1 MKIELF
7 LLCNCFIFLLIY
19 FLFLAACSPGG
30 SQELFFFFILER
42 IRCRCCFYH
51 TEVCVFFQW
60 GLGVDWCEGRKW
72 TRFLELLLSFASH
85 WFTVLTEKKKEVKRR
100 KLCVLLSFLYSW
112 FFFPADCVLGEGK
125 GVRGGASLLRMG
137 PDTRMAGRT
146 VPETRKCLEAHPQDL
161 LFVFR
166 LWHWLLQHLHFY
178 TIMSLKKQYTVC
190 LLLSKK
196 MKPNFKRMLLCLRNA
211 RGAIKKKKR
220 KKVFSHCSLRCSA
233 VYTPLDHFLCL
244 CIY

>member
-1 MKIELF
+1 M
-7 LLCNCFIFLLIY
+7 
-19 FLFLAACSPGG
+19 
-30 SQELFFFFILER
+30 
-42 IRCRCCFYH
+42 
-51 TEVCVFFQW
+51 
-60 GLGVDWCEGRKW
+60 
-72 TRFLELLLSFASH
+72 
-85 WFTVLTEKKKEVKRR
+85 KRR
-100 KLCVLLSFLYSW
+100 KLCVLLSFLYSC

-211 RGAIKKKKR
+211 RGAIKKKER
-220 KKVFSHCSLRCSA
+220 KSFLTAPCGAVQFIHLWIISSA
-233 VYTPLDHFLCL
+233 CVYINIVL
-244 CIY
+244 

>member
-1 MKIELF
+1 MFCLV
-7 LLCNCFIFLLIY
+7 
-19 FLFLAACSPGG
+19 
-30 SQELFFFFILER
+30 
-42 IRCRCCFYH
+42 FY
-51 TEVCVFFQW
+51 
-60 GLGVDWCEGRKW
+60 
-72 TRFLELLLSFASH
+72 
-85 WFTVLTEKKKEVKRR
+85 TVV
-100 KLCVLLSFLYSW
+100 
-112 FFFPADCVLGEGK
+112 FFPADCVLGEGK

-211 RGAIKKKKR
+211 RGAIKKKK
-220 KKVFSHCSLRCSA
+220 KKKKKESLFSLLPAVQCSLYTFGSFPLP
-233 VYTPLDHFLCL
+233 VYILTSSYNHTQTGFKVADFSLELTVVGCKKDHFLQVS
-244 CIY
+244 